1 MKNNFILKSIFFF
14 VFLAY
19 SFGAYTEELKF
30 EATSIEIKDKDKI
43 VIAKDGVK
51 RNAMQILC

>member
-30 EATSIEIKDKDKI
+30 EATSIEIKDMHGI
-43 VIAKDGVK
+43 
-51 RNAMQILC
+51 